1 MLLTPTTRCL
11 VLRVVR
17 ARILLRH
24 DGKLDWAGGM
34 DICRSSPPHFTF
46 PAAVMTFSPR
56 DAEPASNRLLRCAH
70 AGWCLRS
77 AQPPR
82 PPSQVHAS
90 SFPAVAVPH
99 QCNPPLPRA
108 ALTRLVA
115 MPFINAPHPNR
126 TPRLAHLM
134 ASPFPPP
141 NFPGYSPAQIPERSR
156 RGKQSSGRDTG
167 VARLILPAACL
178 ALVVTAFIWASPH
191 SRRALRNHTGQ
202 GTSPI
207 PALSPAFCHPS
218 PFTFDP
224 HVIML
229 ACSSIPR
236 HPFLRIASSPTVF
249 IPLLADPL
257 AISATRSGAADA
269 SVVGMGVGEPIE
281 IRYENRE
288 IMELPA
294 AGTDA
299 AIAAFQSELEESSA
313 MAARE
318 EQGAASGNGES
329 EGGGNSFLEAVEAM
343 KGEGEGAEGGA
354 GRSEGERG
362 VEQGAEGV
370 KAVLAEAVGEAESG
384 ASSGAAAGAGESS
397 ASEQQDGSAGRV
409 DVTLPPGAS
418 SSASP
423 SAPSSPS
430 SPSSSPARADL
441 VERLRN
447 LTAVLEGIHP
457 LAEERGNA
465 QLVKHIRAAVE
476 KSGAVTARWEESGAW
491 GGDDKVTGLVK
502 LLEAVAARAKEWRGN
517 AATIEKLRGEVERGK
532 AKVAALTA
540 ERNQLDLAAAKAL
553 PKSLHCFN
561 LRLTVE
567 YGSNKD
573 LRAASRRR
581 ERKQRAL
588 LTDPA
593 LMHYALFS
601 DNVLAVATV
610 LRSLEANSKNPDRH
624 VVHVVTDSM
633 NLPAMQAWFAL
644 HPPVHVAVEITSV
657 ESLAFLNA
665 SYCPV
670 LRQLQAK
677 ALKKFYFS
685 QHDDS
690 ANQTT
695 SGVPRPQ
702 GSARTEAEAA
712 GAAAAA
718 AVAGQKLKFKNPK
731 YLSILNHLR
740 FYLPEMFP
748 LLDRVVFLDD
758 DVVVQRDLSP
768 LFTLPLH
775 GAVNGAVYTCREGD
789 AFHRLHK
796 YLNFSHP
803 FIRDHFDPEG
813 CGWAYGMNVFDLA
826 QWRRKGLTD
835 VYHKYQSMVRPFLP
849 ASPCLPLSFLPPRA
863 SLPATLFPASSCL
876 PACHSLSCLLVPLCL
891 PLSFL
896 PPRAFLPATLFPA
909 SSCLS
914 ACHSLCVSSC
924 LSACHSLSCLLVP
937 LCFPLCVP
945 LCVPLYVLPLCAL
958 PVGLAHLFIS
968 PPPRPSPPMLC
979 VPQNSERQ
987 LWQLGTL
994 PPGLMT
1000 FYNFTAPL
1008 DPHWHVLGLGYD
1020 KATPTHLIQQAAVLH
1035 YNGNAVPPPLSA
1047 SPHLSLCP
1055 GLHAHPC
1062 AYLCRHPQCI
1072 SNPP

>member
-1 MLLTPTTRCL
+1 MAFGFQA
-11 VLRVVR
+11 V
-17 ARILLRH
+17 
-24 DGKLDWAGGM
+24 GK
-34 DICRSSPPHFTF
+34 SPDL
-46 PAAVMTFSPR
+46 AI
-56 DAEPASNRLLRCAH
+56 
-70 AGWCLRS
+70 
-77 AQPPR
+77 
-82 PPSQVHAS
+82 
-90 SFPAVAVPH
+90 
-99 QCNPPLPRA
+99 
-108 ALTRLVA
+108 
-115 MPFINAPHPNR
+115 PF
-126 TPRLAHLM
+126 
-134 ASPFPPP
+134 
-141 NFPGYSPAQIPERSR
+141 SR

-835 VYHKYQSMVRPFLP
+835 VYHKYQSM
-849 ASPCLPLSFLPPRA
+849 
-863 SLPATLFPASSCL
+863 
-876 PACHSLSCLLVPLCL
+876 
-891 PLSFL
+891 
-896 PPRAFLPATLFPA
+896 
-909 SSCLS
+909 
-914 ACHSLCVSSC
+914 
-924 LSACHSLSCLLVP
+924 
-937 LCFPLCVP
+937 
-945 LCVPLYVLPLCAL
+945 
-958 PVGLAHLFIS
+958 
-968 PPPRPSPPMLC
+968 
-979 VPQNSERQ
+979 NSERQ

>member
-1 MLLTPTTRCL
+1 
-11 VLRVVR
+11 
-17 ARILLRH
+17 
-24 DGKLDWAGGM
+24 
-34 DICRSSPPHFTF
+34 
-46 PAAVMTFSPR
+46 
-56 DAEPASNRLLRCAH
+56 
-70 AGWCLRS
+70 
-77 AQPPR
+77 
-82 PPSQVHAS
+82 
-90 SFPAVAVPH
+90 
-99 QCNPPLPRA
+99 
-108 ALTRLVA
+108 
-115 MPFINAPHPNR
+115 MPFGFQAVGKSPD
-126 TPRLAHLM
+126 LAI
-134 ASPFPPP
+134 PF
-141 NFPGYSPAQIPERSR
+141 SR
-156 RGKQSSGRDTG
+156 RGKQSSSRDTG

-191 SRRALRNHTGQ
+191 NRRALRTHTGQ
-202 GTSPI
+202 G
-207 PALSPAFCHPS
+207 
-218 PFTFDP
+218 
-224 HVIML
+224 
-229 ACSSIPR
+229 
-236 HPFLRIASSPTVF
+236 
-249 IPLLADPL
+249 
-257 AISATRSGAADA
+257 SGAADA
-269 SVVGMGVGEPIE
+269 SVVGVGVGEPIE

-299 AIAAFQSELEESSA
+299 AIAAFQSELEESAA

-362 VEQGAEGV
+362 GEQGAEGV

-397 ASEQQDGSAGRV
+397 ASEQREGSAGGSAGGV

-447 LTAVLEGIHP
+447 LTAVLEGIRP

-476 KSGAVTARWEESGAW
+476 KSNAVTARWEESGAW

-517 AATIEKLRGEVERGK
+517 SATIEKLRGEVERGK

-540 ERNQLDLAAAKAL
+540 ERNQLDLAAVKAL

-610 LRSLEANSKNPDRH
+610 LRSLEANSNNPDRH

-644 HPPVHVAVEITSV
+644 HPPAHVAVEISSV

-690 ANQTT
+690 NQTS

-702 GSARTEAEAA
+702 GSAGTEAEAA

-748 LLDRVVFLDD
+748 ALDRVVFLDD

-768 LFTLPLH
+768 LFSLPLH

-803 FIRDHFDPEG
+803 FIRDHFDPDGFHE
-813 CGWAYGMNVFDLA
+813 L
-826 QWRRKGLTD
+826 R
-835 VYHKYQSMVRPFLP
+835 
-849 ASPCLPLSFLPPRA
+849 
-863 SLPATLFPASSCL
+863 
-876 PACHSLSCLLVPLCL
+876 
-891 PLSFL
+891 
-896 PPRAFLPATLFPA
+896 
-909 SSCLS
+909 
-914 ACHSLCVSSC
+914 
-924 LSACHSLSCLLVP
+924 
-937 LCFPLCVP
+937 
-945 LCVPLYVLPLCAL
+945 
-958 PVGLAHLFIS
+958 
-968 PPPRPSPPMLC
+968 
-979 VPQNSERQ
+979 E
-987 LWQLGTL
+987 
-994 PPGLMT
+994 
-1000 FYNFTAPL
+1000 
-1008 DPHWHVLGLGYD
+1008 
-1020 KATPTHLIQQAAVLH
+1020 AAVAAGHLAAGADDVLQPDSAAGPTLARAGAGLRQGH
-1035 YNGNAVPPPLSA
+1035 AAPPHPTGRCAALQRQREAMAGHGDQGVQGAVEPLRA
-1047 SPHLSLCP
+1047 
-1055 GLHAHPC
+1055 GGG
-1062 AYLCRHPQCI
+1062 
-1072 SNPP
+1072 